1 LTNPG
6 NPCKLPEEKLLL
18 LSKDKEENMT
28 IYKDL
33 REWMDQAE
41 KIGELKTVDGADLHL
56 EVGTMVQ
63 IDGKNE
69 GPALLF
75 SKLKGHSDTFRVLT
89 NSMANIRS
97 FNLTFGLPI
106 ENTIQQSVETL
117 KGKAGEWAEK
127 AKQFS
132 AKVVDSGPI
141 FENIEEGDRVDLSK
155 FPVPMWHEEDGGEY
169 IGTGVGIV
177 TRDPDTGQVN
187 IGTYRV
193 QRHNKNTVGFYISPG
208 KHGRMHRDKYFE
220 RRQPCPVAMI
230 FGWDPMSFALSASE
244 IPHGIFELDYLGA
257 ARGEPVPIVKGKV
270 TGLPF
275 PANAEIVVEG
285 FSSPTDLMLEGP
297 FGEWTGYYASSAR
310 KEPFLKVA
318 ALYYRNNPV
327 LLGCP
332 PSKGLYADQGF
343 FRSVW
348 RSALLYNEIE
358 RAGIPEVK
366 GVWCPPFGGARLF
379 NIVSI
384 RQSYP
389 GHATEAGH
397 VASQTRAGAYLGK
410 YVVVVDEDIN
420 PYDMDDVMWAV
431 STRSDPLEIDF
442 IKRAWSGPLDPRIR
456 KPTDNFH
463 NSHGIIYAVKPYE
476 WYKEFPVTSV
486 ATEGL
491 RKSVFSKWEKHF
503 AGRWKII

>member
-1 LTNPG
+1 MKRMIG
-6 NPCKLPEEKLLL
+6 
-18 LSKDKEENMT
+18 
-28 IYKDL
+28 YKDL
-33 REWMDQAE
+33 RDWMEQAG
-41 KIGELKTVDGADLHL
+41 KIGELKTIEEADPNL

-75 SKLKGHSDTFRVLT
+75 SKLKGYSDRFRILT

-97 FNLTFGLPI
+97 FNHTFGLPVQ
-106 ENTIQQSVETL
+106 NTIQQSVETL
-117 KGKAGEWAEK
+117 KGKAAEWAER
-127 AKQFS
+127 AKSFP
-132 AKVVDSGPI
+132 ARVVDSGAI

-155 FPVPMWHEEDGGEY
+155 FPVPKWHEEDGGEY
-169 IGTGVGIV
+169 IGTGVGII

-220 RRQPCPVAMI
+220 RGQPCPVAMI
-230 FGWDPMSFALSASE
+230 FGWDPLSFALSASE

-257 ARGEPVPIVKGKV
+257 IRGEPVPVVKGKV

-275 PANAEIVVEG
+275 PANAEMVVEG
-285 FSSPTDLMLEGP
+285 FSSPNDSILEGP
-297 FGEWTGYYASSAR
+297 FGEWTGYYASSSR
-310 KEPFLKVA
+310 KEPFLKVE

-332 PSKGLYADQGF
+332 PAKGLYADQGF

-366 GVWCPPFGGARLF
+366 GVWSPAFAGSRLF

-384 RQSYP
+384 HQSYP
-389 GHATEAGH
+389 GHAAEAGH
-397 VASQTRAGAYLGK
+397 IASQTRAGAYLGK
-410 YVVVVDEDIN
+410 YVVVVDDDIN
-420 PYDMDDVMWAV
+420 PYDMEDVMWAI

-442 IKRAWSGPLDPRIR
+442 VKRAWSGPLDPRIR

-463 NSHGIIYAVKPYE
+463 NSHAIIYAVKPYE
-476 WYKEFPVTSV
+476 WYKEFPATAV
-486 ATEGL
+486 ASEGL
-491 RKSVFSKWEKHF
+491 RKKVFSKWTKHLD
-503 AGRWKII
+503 GRWKII